1 MEGVLSPVWGMTFR
15 WQHIPFHVGTE
26 GAAIYFFFIR
36 KDAVGRAFWR
46 LRDQGYLLLLLTPF
60 LKQEKGGEFNVIMK
74 EKKWKRKGFP
84 LDRVGARNLQR

>member
-1 MEGVLSPVWGMTFR
+1 M
-15 WQHIPFHVGTE
+15 
-26 GAAIYFFFIR
+26 
-36 KDAVGRAFWR
+36 GRAFWR

-74 EKKWKRKGFP
+74 EIKWKRKGFP